1 MKNNVEV
8 FSDEKID
15 LLLNDFKRNWRKAS
29 DYEKKLYE
37 LKATQTRLY
46 EDEELLNRYVKEN
59 QQLRK
64 ERTEKI
70 IRSIIFFFIV
80 LYIAFMIVCWA
91 RAIMNYFV
99 YSF

>member
-8 FSDEKID
+8 FTDEKIH
-15 LLLNDFKRNWRKAS
+15 LLLKDFKRNWRKAS
-29 DYEKKLYE
+29 DYENRLIE
-37 LKATQTRLY
+37 LQATQRRLY
-46 EDEELLNRYVKEN
+46 EDEELLNEYVKEI
-59 QQLRK
+59 QKLKK
-64 ERTEKI
+64 ERIEKI
-70 IRSIIFFFIV
+70 LRSIIFFFIV